1 MKKVRLNIET
11 LQVES
16 FEAEAQEMER
26 GTVGAN
32 LLTNPL
38 RSDCLNTCDGCP
50 TYSCNQPIN
59 CA

>member
-1 MKKVRLNIET
+1 MKKMKLTIEA
-11 LQVES
+11 LRVES
-16 FEAEAQEMER
+16 FEAEAQEREG
-26 GTVGAN
+26 GTVEAY

-50 TYSCNQPIN
+50 SYSCNQPVN

>member
-1 MKKVRLNIET
+1 MNKVKLNIEA
-11 LQVES
+11 LLVES
-16 FEAEAQEMER
+16 FEAEAMEGER
-26 GTVGAN
+26 GTVGAH

-50 TYSCNQPIN
+50 SYSCNQPVN